1 MKGHTLPGPNQ
12 RATDP
17 VTKKTQDNLNK
28 NIQSGIKTKQESKVG
43 AIGRR
48 AGISGKGIQAILNVK
63 PPKLK
68 PISTT
73 SMQKG
78 FGEAINKALDVEP
91 KMEKVM
97 KMPGTGVS
105 FKQDLIKPKTYSKA
119 KMKKSPTKHRLTK
132 RVPLNVDFDR
142 LPKSYPR
149 DRAVVIEHD
158 HPEKKKDSTNT
169 EKKDTQIQKESPTTK
184 TTGNGTPNE
193 GPPNKKKSPAKCPL
207 VAALAPAVIGA
218 MSKKKE

>member
-1 MKGHTLPGPNQ
+1 MAFKMKGHTLPGPNQ

-28 NIQSGIKTKQESKVG
+28 NIQSGIKTKQESKAG
-43 AIGRR
+43 ATGRK
-48 AGISGKGIQAILNVK
+48 AGISGKVIQAILNVK

-78 FGEAINKALDVEP
+78 FGEAINKALA
-91 KMEKVM
+91 
-97 KMPGTGVS
+97 VS
-105 FKQDLIKPKTYSKA
+105 P
-119 KMKKSPTKHRLTK
+119 KKSPTKHRLTK